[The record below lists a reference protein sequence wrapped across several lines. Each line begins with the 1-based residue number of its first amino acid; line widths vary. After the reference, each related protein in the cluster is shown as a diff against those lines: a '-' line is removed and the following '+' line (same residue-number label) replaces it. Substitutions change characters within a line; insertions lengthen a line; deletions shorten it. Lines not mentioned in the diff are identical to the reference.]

1 MSESTGKGRK
11 DGSGRG
17 PMLKEYAERYG
28 ADLRTVKRW
37 KAHGVAR
44 QDELPLDDPEAMMA
58 WWQRNM
64 KLRVPPGITEAVVAW
79 RKAGKS
85 TGPVIELMPDL
96 TLLDAPL
103 PDRQAQIEK
112 PVAEDE
118 IGLEHTLRRLAET
131 EVRLSRVATDPGQTK
146 AWLDTVARMSS
157 AAERLRQEHE
167 RMGKL
172 IPRDKAE
179 TMIHEFHQPVER
191 EIRLLYRVMC
201 ELCGIPSTTE
211 TEDRWNKECDR
222 LFSRFKEEVFR

>member
-1 MSESTGKGRK
+1 
-11 DGSGRG
+11 
-17 PMLKEYAERYG
+17 
-28 ADLRTVKRW
+28 
-37 KAHGVAR
+37 
-44 QDELPLDDPEAMMA
+44 
-58 WWQRNM
+58 
-64 KLRVPPGITEAVVAW
+64 VPAGITEAVVVW
-79 RKAGKS
+79 RRAGKS
-85 TGPVIELMPDL
+85 TPPPAEELALGKSVPVEETARRTEI
-96 TLLDAPL
+96 
-103 PDRQAQIEK
+103 DR
-112 PVAEDE
+112 PVTEDE

-201 ELCGIPSTTE
+201 EDCGMPATPE

-222 LFSRFKEEVFR
+222 LFARFGQEVFRW

>member
-1 MSESTGKGRK
+1 
-11 DGSGRG
+11 
-17 PMLKEYAERYG
+17 
-28 ADLRTVKRW
+28 
-37 KAHGVAR
+37 
-44 QDELPLDDPEAMMA
+44 MA
-58 WWQRNM
+58 WWQRSM
-64 KLRVPPGITEAVVAW
+64 KLRVPPGITEAVVKSRQA
-79 RKAGKS
+79 AGK
-85 TGPVIELMPDL
+85 TVEVAEEL
-96 TLLDAPL
+96 PL
-103 PDRQAQIEK
+103 GK
-112 PVAEDE
+112 PVPVEETARRTEIDRPVTEEE

-157 AAERLRQEHE
+157 AAERLRLEHE

-172 IPRDKAE
+172 IPKDKAE

-201 ELCGIPSTTE
+201 EMAGIPATPE